1 MKTIRASELNAYLYC
16 QRAWWYQISG
26 AESENT
32 AEILMGQA
40 VHEGHA
46 RSVKAVGCLRTLA
59 AVLLPIL
66 LSYEKREP
74 SRSRVFVKAALSS
87 LFVIPTA
94 LRIRNETLDL

>member
-32 AEILMGQA
+32 AEMLMGQA

-59 AVLLPIL
+59 AVLLLASLIL
-66 LSYEKREP
+66 
-74 SRSRVFVKAALSS
+74 FAAFL
-87 LFVIPTA
+87 T
-94 LRIRNETLDL
+94 TLVL